1 MNLMRPVIFIPLLMA
16 GLCGVSIAHAQTR
29 PDSLIGAWIPVAQAL
44 GGKVLPITVFEKDK
58 LIICDTTYTV
68 IAESVDQGLVK
79 YSGNKMDIYGKQGAN
94 AGKHF
99 MAIYKL
105 ENGRL
110 TICYNLKGDSYPE
123 TFDTT
128 GKPLFFISTFK
139 KETR

>member
-1 MNLMRPVIFIPLLMA
+1 MRPIKFVFLILT
-16 GLCGVSIAHAQTR
+16 GLAVSARGVHAQAK
-29 PDSLIGAWIPVAQAL
+29 PDSLTGAWIPVAQAM
-44 GGKVLPITVFEKDK
+44 GGKALPSTVFEKSK
-58 LIICDTTYTV
+58 LIIGDSTYTLF
-68 IAESVDQGLVK
+68 AESVDKGLVK
-79 YSGNKMDIYGKQGAN
+79 YNGNKMDIYGKQGAN
-94 AGKHF
+94 AGMHF

-105 ENGRL
+105 ENGQL